1 MSSEKVGFAGSSQ
14 GLLVGVLERPD
25 HAPLQALAVFAH
37 CFTCGKNSLAA
48 TRISRALAQQGIAT
62 LRFDFTGLGESEG
75 DFGRGGFSS
84 SVADIVAAVHWMQST
99 IGMPALLVGHSLG
112 GTAAIAAAARLDGIR
127 AVCTLGAPATADHVL
142 RHFGPTK
149 SEEDGQI
156 QVDLGGRAFRI
167 APAFIEELQAQAH
180 ENPVKGLR
188 AALLVMH
195 APSDA
200 VVDIGEAHDLF
211 KAARHPKSFI
221 SLDDADHLHTRP
233 ADAQYAADLIGAWAS
248 RFLPMRAERN
258 DAPSDLR
265 AGEVWVGEHDHA
277 FWRSMRAGPHHL
289 DADEPK
295 EVGGGERGPDPKDAF
310 RNELRRVLNRGE
322 AVNALKRAIYT
333 GRISPAQAKR
343 VDEMQ
348 AVADALSLMANIV
361 MAWNTSQMQAVLD
374 RWSNRRQ
381 VIPPE
386 LIGKIA
392 PTRLESINL
401 RGVFRFPVDRYA
413 DQILPSR
420 PNASITGTNG

>member
-200 VVDIGEAHDLF
+200 VVGIVQ
-211 KAARHPKSFI
+211 
-221 SLDDADHLHTRP
+221 ADETLRMSGRLEQVLCLAVS
-233 ADAQYAADLIGAWAS
+233 ADAS
-248 RFLPMRAERN
+248 RAKRCAVG
-258 DAPSDLR
+258 PSCGR
-265 AGEVWVGEHDHA
+265 G
-277 FWRSMRAGPHHL
+277 
-289 DADEPK
+289 
-295 EVGGGERGPDPKDAF
+295 VGGGARSRLLAIDAS
-310 RNELRRVLNRGE
+310 RSAPPRRR
-322 AVNALKRAIYT
+322 
-333 GRISPAQAKR
+333 
-343 VDEMQ
+343 
-348 AVADALSLMANIV
+348 
-361 MAWNTSQMQAVLD
+361 
-374 RWSNRRQ
+374 
-381 VIPPE
+381 
-386 LIGKIA
+386 
-392 PTRLESINL
+392 
-401 RGVFRFPVDRYA
+401 
-413 DQILPSR
+413 
-420 PNASITGTNG
+420 

>member
-1 MSSEKVGFAGSSQ
+1 M
-14 GLLVGVLERPD
+14 
-25 HAPLQALAVFAH
+25 
-37 CFTCGKNSLAA
+37 
-48 TRISRALAQQGIAT
+48 
-62 LRFDFTGLGESEG
+62 
-75 DFGRGGFSS
+75 
-84 SVADIVAAVHWMQST
+84 ADIVAAVHWMQST

-200 VVDIGEAHDLF
+200 VVDIGEAQDLF

-221 SLDDADHLHTRP
+221 SLDDADHLLTRP

-295 EVGGGERGPDPKDAF
+295 EVGGGERGPDPY
-310 RNELRRVLNRGE
+310 ELLLMSLGACTSMTLRQYAKRKGY
-322 AVNALKRAIYT
+322 ALKDVQVRLRHERAHAT
-333 GRISPAQAKR
+333 DCQECGDRSGQVDHVTRQLLLSGPLSESQRQDLLRI
-343 VDEMQ
+343 
-348 AVADALSLMANIV
+348 ADRCPVHRTLENHP
-361 MAWNTSQMQAVLD
+361 
-374 RWSNRRQ
+374 
-381 VIPPE
+381 VITTT
-386 LIGKIA
+386 LI
-392 PTRLESINL
+392 R
-401 RGVFRFPVDRYA
+401 D
-413 DQILPSR
+413 
-420 PNASITGTNG
+420 